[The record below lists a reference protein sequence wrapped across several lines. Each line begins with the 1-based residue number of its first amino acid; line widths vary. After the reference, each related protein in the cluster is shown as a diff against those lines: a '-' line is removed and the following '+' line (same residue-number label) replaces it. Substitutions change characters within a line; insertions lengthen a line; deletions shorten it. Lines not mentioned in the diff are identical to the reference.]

1 MMTTT
6 AHDLRNCFL
15 IFHSSVRSPPLATT
29 WSLQSSLFISISDT
43 IYFAWLCSCSP
54 LYQSLMGS
62 LLLAKSHFIQSR
74 VRMTSP
80 QKLSYILSLF
90 LPLHHPFLFNLRIS
104 SRRSHMDMHRQL
116 LMRKEDQISR
126 HKRGEGL
133 AMGLNAPYP
142 IGTSTQHAQI
152 IWPRNEKEGKWRMNG
167 KIYE

>member
-15 IFHSSVRSPPLATT
+15 IFHSSVRLPSLATT

-80 QKLSYILSLF
+80 QTLSSILSLF
-90 LPLHHPFLFNLRIS
+90 LPLHHPPPFPVQFANIFS
-104 SRRSHMDMHRQL
+104 
-116 LMRKEDQISR
+116 QIA
-126 HKRGEGL
+126 HG
-133 AMGLNAPYP
+133 
-142 IGTSTQHAQI
+142 HAQTVADAQGGPNFPTQERGG
-152 IWPRNEKEGKWRMNG
+152 PRHGTQRPLPHRYINTTRTDNMT
-167 KIYE
+167 